1 MNHTL
6 LIVDDVE
13 INRDILRELLIDEY
27 KIIEASD
34 GKEAIGIME
43 REHGNIDAVLL
54 DVIMPVMDGF
64 EVLEQMKK
72 NDWLNKTPVLFITGD
87 KSEDVEQR
95 GFEMGISDYIQKPFN
110 VSAIKK
116 RIGNIV
122 DLFQHRNMLEEKV
135 KEQTLMLHN
144 QFKVLK
150 VQAEQ
155 LKESNTNI
163 IDILGTV
170 VEYRNLESGQH
181 IKRVKGFTKILAKQ
195 VMEDYPEYGLDT
207 DMVEIIETTSALHD
221 IGKICIPDNILTKP
235 GRLTDDEFECIKT
248 HTTKG
253 CDLLDSIKGIW
264 HDNKYCEVAYEIC
277 RYHHERDNGK
287 GYPDGLKGDEIPIA
301 AQIVS
306 VADVYDALV
315 CERVY
320 KSAVPVEKAFNM
332 ILEGQCGVF
341 SPKLMECFKKTKDE
355 FEKLN
360 SELHD

>member
-1 MNHTL
+1 MHTL
-6 LIVDDVE
+6 LIVDDVD
-13 INRDILRELLIDEY
+13 INRDILKELLIDEY
-27 KIIEASD
+27 NIIEASD
-34 GKEAIGIME
+34 GREAIEIME
-43 REHGNIDAVLL
+43 REHDRLDAVLL

-64 EVLEQMKK
+64 EVLEQMGKRG
-72 NDWLNKTPVLFITGD
+72 WLNKTPVLLITGD
-87 KSEDVEQR
+87 KSEDIEQR

-122 DLFQHRNMLEEKV
+122 DLFQHKHMLEEKV
-135 KEQTLMLHN
+135 EEQTLMLQN

-150 VQAEQ
+150 MQAEQ
-155 LKESNTNI
+155 LKESNNNI

-181 IKRVKGFTKILAKQ
+181 IKRVKGFTKILAKR
-195 VMEDYPEYGLDT
+195 VMEDYPEYGLDSE
-207 DMVEIIETTSALHD
+207 MVEIIGTASALHD
-221 IGKICIPDNILTKP
+221 IGKICIPDSILTKP
-235 GRLTDDEFECIKT
+235 GRLTDEEFECIKT
-248 HTTKG
+248 HTTRG

-264 HDNKYCEVAYEIC
+264 HEEKYCDVAYQIC
-277 RYHHERDNGK
+277 RHHHERDNGR

-315 CERVY
+315 CKRVY
-320 KSAVPVEKAFNM
+320 KSAIPVDKAFRM
-332 ILEGQCGVF
+332 ILEGECGEF
-341 SPKLMECFKKTKDE
+341 SPKLMECFKKSKQDM
-355 FEKLN
+355 EKLN